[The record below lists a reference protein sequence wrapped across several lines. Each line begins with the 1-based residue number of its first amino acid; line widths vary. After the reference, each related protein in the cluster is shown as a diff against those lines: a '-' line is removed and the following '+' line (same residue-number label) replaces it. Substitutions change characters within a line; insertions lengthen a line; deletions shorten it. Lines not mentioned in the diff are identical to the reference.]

1 MPLSAMK
8 RPDMIFKKVNGLQ
21 CIRNGC
27 TATTTIL
34 ERKNMTVKELYSILD
49 KESTR
54 DWAIMVYADDG
65 KSYEVAYTSKD
76 YGIDS
81 KIGIMQEYPYTMRE
95 VFDREVI
102 SYYICANSIIAK
114 VEMWDELKEKVLQME
129 KNKEKQLKVYR
140 MHPIL
145 CTMAMNRQ
153 RLYIYKLHWICSG
166 QSQKK
171 IISHVT
177 DWKNWQLNLR
187 MDCLKIIKKKL

>member
-1 MPLSAMK
+1 MVQCGTAGELLKAPEKWLPLSAMK

-81 KIGIMQEYPYTMRE
+81 KIGIMQDSPYAFIVM
-95 VFDREVI
+95 VFLITLGLAMIFDYFVGKI
-102 SYYICANSIIAK
+102 DNSIIK
-114 VEMWDELKEKVLQME
+114 CLV
-129 KNKEKQLKVYR
+129 
-140 MHPIL
+140 
-145 CTMAMNRQ
+145 
-153 RLYIYKLHWICSG
+153 
-166 QSQKK
+166 KK
-171 IISHVT
+171 
-177 DWKNWQLNLR
+177 
-187 MDCLKIIKKKL
+187 

>member
-1 MPLSAMK
+1 
-8 RPDMIFKKVNGLQ
+8 
-21 CIRNGC
+21 
-27 TATTTIL
+27 
-34 ERKNMTVKELYSILD
+34 MTVKELYSILD

-81 KIGIMQEYPYTMRE
+81 NTEIIQEYPYTMRE

-140 MHPIL
+140 IL
-145 CTMAMNRQ
+145 NDR
-153 RLYIYKLHWICSG
+153 
-166 QSQKK
+166 K
-171 IISHVT
+171 IIHASVFQKTLGWFGEHTIEEAVEILST
-177 DWKNWQLNLR
+177 ETN
-187 MDCLKIIKKKL
+187 IIQKGKGEYDEKL

>member
-114 VEMWDELKEKVLQME
+114 VE
-129 KNKEKQLKVYR
+129 N
-140 MHPIL
+140 
-145 CTMAMNRQ
+145 
-153 RLYIYKLHWICSG
+153 
-166 QSQKK
+166 
-171 IISHVT
+171 
-177 DWKNWQLNLR
+177 
-187 MDCLKIIKKKL
+187 